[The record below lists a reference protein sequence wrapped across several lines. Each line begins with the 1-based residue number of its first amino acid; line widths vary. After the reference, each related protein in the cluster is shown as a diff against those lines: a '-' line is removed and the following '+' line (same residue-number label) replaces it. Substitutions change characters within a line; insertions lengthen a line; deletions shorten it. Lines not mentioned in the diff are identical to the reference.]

1 MSSTFELQAE
11 LREEQGKG
19 ASRRLRREG
28 KVPAVVY
35 GGDRKPRAIT
45 LLHQELLH
53 HVENEA
59 FFSNVINLKVGDV
72 EQKAIVKDMQKHP
85 AKRVVMHMDF
95 QRVLDD
101 EKIRMSVPLHF
112 VGGDAAPGVKLGGG
126 QFSNLKNDVE
136 IACLPGDLPEYIEV
150 DVSGMEI
157 DQLLHLSDVTLPE
170 GVELPDLAQGPEH
183 DLAIVSL
190 HRPQKAKAAD
200 DEQSEAESGD
210 EAAAEGGDAE

>member
-1 MSSTFELQAE
+1 MSSQFELQAE
-11 LREEQGKG
+11 LRDDLGKG

-45 LLHQELLH
+45 LHHQELLH
-53 HVENEA
+53 QVENEA

-85 AKRVVMHMDF
+85 AKRVVMHIDF
-95 QRVLDD
+95 QRVLAD
-101 EKIRMSVPLHF
+101 EQIRMSVPLHF
-112 VGGDAAPGVKLGGG
+112 VGEDVAPGAKLAGG
-126 QFSNLKNDVE
+126 QFSRLKNDVD
-136 IACLPGDLPEYIEV
+136 IACLPGDLPEFIEV
-150 DVSGMEI
+150 DVSGMEL
-157 DQLLHLSDVTLPE
+157 DDLLHLSDIKLPD
-170 GVELPDLAQGPEH
+170 GVELPELAQDDAH

-190 HRPQKAKAAD
+190 HPPQKAKAAD
-200 DEQSEAESGD
+200 EDDAAEEGGE

>member
-45 LLHQELLH
+45 LSHQELLR

-95 QRVLDD
+95 QRVLAD

-112 VGGDAAPGVKLGGG
+112 VGEDVAPGVKQGGG
-126 QFSNLKNDVE
+126 QFSHLKNDVD
-136 IACLPGDLPEYIEV
+136 IACLPGDLPEFIQV
-150 DVSGMEI
+150 DVSGMDI
-157 DQLLHLSDVTLPE
+157 DDLLHLSDIKLPE
-170 GVELPDLAQGPEH
+170 GVELPDLAQGDEH
-183 DLAIVSL
+183 DLAVVSL

-200 DEQSEAESGD
+200 DEAADEGGE
-210 EAAAEGGDAE
+210 EAAGEEGGDAE

>member
-85 AKRVVMHMDF
+85 AKRVIMHMDF
-95 QRVLDD
+95 QRVLAD

-112 VGGDAAPGVKLGGG
+112 TGADVAPGAKLHGG
-126 QFSNLKNDVE
+126 QFSHLKNDVD
-136 IACLPGDLPEYIEV
+136 IACLPGDLPEFIEV

-157 DQLLHLSDVTLPE
+157 DDLLHLSDIKLPE
-170 GVELPDLAQGPEH
+170 GVELPDLQGE
-183 DLAIVSL
+183 LWWV
-190 HRPQKAKAAD
+190 
-200 DEQSEAESGD
+200 AEV
-210 EAAAEGGDAE
+210 